1 MIDNTAAYQTVG
13 WILDHSDNGF
23 FSLIASEAMQR
34 RVVGFYKNSNVAVYD
49 YLSRQEEYTFQALED
64 WIASQPDKDA
74 YFLLNFQR
82 ALSDEE
88 VLKRLNFSRD
98 MLWKL
103 NKNIIFCMTKG
114 ADDLL
119 NGKAYDFY
127 SYMKLVVVFQ
137 DELAAMREAPPIKDM
152 MGQPQGGDE
161 SPEPVIENYG
171 QWPEER
177 QLAYAISLSNQAEL
191 LTRKCRYADARRLLE
206 AVLSIRTAVLGGEH
220 PDTARTYD
228 RIAGV
233 YRAQG
238 WYDKAL
244 EYCRRALEVREET
257 LGHGHPNIGA
267 TYNNM
272 AGAYKDQGQY
282 DKALECYEKAL
293 AITEKALGSEH
304 PNTAAV
310 YNNMAGAYEARG
322 EYGKALEYYE
332 EALNI
337 KEKALPPEHPDL
349 GAAYNNIAGVYMDQG
364 EYGRALEYYEKALT
378 ITEKALG
385 AEHRDTGTAYN
396 NIAGVYEAQ
405 GEYEKA
411 LEYYEKALAIR
422 EKVLG
427 PGHPN
432 TGASYNN
439 IGSVYKAQGEYVKAL
454 EY

>member
-88 VLKRLNFSRD
+88 VLQRLNFSRD

-103 NKNIIFCMTKG
+103 NKNIIFCVTKG
-114 ADDLL
+114 ADDFL

-137 DELAAMREAPPIKDM
+137 DELAAMREVLPVEDVM
-152 MGQPQGGDE
+152 EQSQGGDE
-161 SPEPVIENYG
+161 SPEPVIEIYG
-171 QWPEER
+171 QWPEEK
-177 QLAYAISLSNQAEL
+177 QLAYAVSLSNQAEL

-206 AVLSIRTAVLGGEH
+206 AVLNIRTAVLGGEH

-244 EYCRRALEVREET
+244 EYYERALDAGERA
-257 LGHGHPNIGA
+257 LGGGHPNTGT
-267 TYNNM
+267 TYNNI
-272 AGAYKDQGQY
+272 ASVYRAQGRY
-282 DKALECYEKAL
+282 A
-293 AITEKALGSEH
+293 
-304 PNTAAV
+304 
-310 YNNMAGAYEARG
+310 
-322 EYGKALEYYE
+322 KALEYYRN
-332 EALNI
+332 ALAI
-337 KEKALPPEHPDL
+337 KEKLLGYEHPSIGVIYD
-349 GAAYNNIAGVYMDQG
+349 NIAGV
-364 EYGRALEYYEKALT
+364 
-378 ITEKALG
+378 
-385 AEHRDTGTAYN
+385 
-396 NIAGVYEAQ
+396 
-405 GEYEKA
+405 
-411 LEYYEKALAIR
+411 
-422 EKVLG
+422 
-427 PGHPN
+427 
-432 TGASYNN
+432 
-439 IGSVYKAQGEYVKAL
+439 
-454 EY
+454 

>member
-171 QWPEER
+171 QWPEEK
-177 QLAYAISLSNQAEL
+177 QLAYAIS
-191 LTRKCRYADARRLLE
+191 
-206 AVLSIRTAVLGGEH
+206 
-220 PDTARTYD
+220 
-228 RIAGV
+228 
-233 YRAQG
+233 
-238 WYDKAL
+238 
-244 EYCRRALEVREET
+244 
-257 LGHGHPNIGA
+257 
-267 TYNNM
+267 
-272 AGAYKDQGQY
+272 
-282 DKALECYEKAL
+282 
-293 AITEKALGSEH
+293 
-304 PNTAAV
+304 
-310 YNNMAGAYEARG
+310 
-322 EYGKALEYYE
+322 
-332 EALNI
+332 
-337 KEKALPPEHPDL
+337 
-349 GAAYNNIAGVYMDQG
+349 
-364 EYGRALEYYEKALT
+364 
-378 ITEKALG
+378 
-385 AEHRDTGTAYN
+385 
-396 NIAGVYEAQ
+396 
-405 GEYEKA
+405 
-411 LEYYEKALAIR
+411 
-422 EKVLG
+422 
-427 PGHPN
+427 
-432 TGASYNN
+432 
-439 IGSVYKAQGEYVKAL
+439 
-454 EY
+454 

>member
-137 DELAAMREAPPIKDM
+137 DELAAMREVLPVEDVM
-152 MGQPQGGDE
+152 EQSQGGDE
-161 SPEPVIENYG
+161 SPEPLIENYG
-171 QWPEER
+171 QWPEEK
-177 QLAYAISLSNQAEL
+177 QLAYAISLANQAEL

-206 AVLSIRTAVLGGEH
+206 
-220 PDTARTYD
+220 
-228 RIAGV
+228 
-233 YRAQG
+233 
-238 WYDKAL
+238 
-244 EYCRRALEVREET
+244 
-257 LGHGHPNIGA
+257 
-267 TYNNM
+267 
-272 AGAYKDQGQY
+272 
-282 DKALECYEKAL
+282 
-293 AITEKALGSEH
+293 
-304 PNTAAV
+304 
-310 YNNMAGAYEARG
+310 
-322 EYGKALEYYE
+322 
-332 EALNI
+332 
-337 KEKALPPEHPDL
+337 
-349 GAAYNNIAGVYMDQG
+349 
-364 EYGRALEYYEKALT
+364 
-378 ITEKALG
+378 
-385 AEHRDTGTAYN
+385 
-396 NIAGVYEAQ
+396 
-405 GEYEKA
+405 
-411 LEYYEKALAIR
+411 
-422 EKVLG
+422 
-427 PGHPN
+427 
-432 TGASYNN
+432 
-439 IGSVYKAQGEYVKAL
+439 
-454 EY
+454 

>member
-171 QWPEER
+171 QWPEEK
-177 QLAYAISLSNQAEL
+177 QLAYAISLANQAEL

-206 AVLSIRTAVLGGEH
+206 AVLSIRTTVLGGEH

-282 DKALECYEKAL
+282 DKALEYFEKAL
-293 AITEKALGSEH
+293 DIKEKVLGSEH
-304 PNTAAV
+304 PSTGTA
-310 YNNMAGAYEARG
+310 YNNIASIYKAEG
-322 EYGKALEYYE
+322 EHAKALEYY
-332 EALNI
+332 
-337 KEKALPPEHPDL
+337 
-349 GAAYNNIAGVYMDQG
+349 Q
-364 EYGRALEYYEKALT
+364 RALA
-378 ITEKALG
+378 INEKALG
-385 AEHRDTGTAYN
+385 PEHPGTGATYN

-405 GEYEKA
+405 GEHAKA
-411 LEYYEKALAIR
+411 LEYYKKAAAISGR
-422 EKVLG
+422 TLG
-427 PGHPN
+427 ANHSDTAITN
-432 TGASYNN
+432 SN
-439 IGSVYKAQGEYVKAL
+439 IAGRYMSLGE
-454 EY
+454 